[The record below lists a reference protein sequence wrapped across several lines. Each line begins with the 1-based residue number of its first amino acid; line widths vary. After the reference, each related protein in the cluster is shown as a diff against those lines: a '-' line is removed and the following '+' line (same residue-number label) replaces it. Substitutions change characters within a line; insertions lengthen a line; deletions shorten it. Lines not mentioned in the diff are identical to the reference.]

1 MKFLAERML
10 GRLAK
15 WLRILGYD
23 TVLEGRPDMEANLE
37 ELEKEDEPRVILT
50 RRRKK
55 PGPSQAY
62 LLHSDDPME
71 QLKEVVVTFRLTVD
85 EAGIFSRCS
94 VCNRALVA
102 VSRAEVVGQVPD
114 YVLAGHGTFHR
125 CPRCGRVYWPGSHLD
140 RMKKWLAGVLEDD
153 AENSLTSSK

>member
-1 MKFLAERML
+1 MKFRAERML

-15 WLRILGYD
+15 WLRMLGYD
-23 TVLEGRPDMEANLE
+23 TVLEGRPDMGVSLE
-37 ELEKEDEPRVILT
+37 EEDGPRVILT

-55 PGPSQAY
+55 PGPSHAF

-85 EAGIFSRCS
+85 EASLFSRCS

-102 VSRAEVVGQVPD
+102 VPKAEVVGRVPD
-114 YVLAGHGTFHR
+114 YVLAGHGSFHR
-125 CPRCGRVYWPGSHLD
+125 CPLCRRVYWPGSHLG
-140 RMKKWLAGVLEDD
+140 RMKKRLAGVLG
-153 AENSLTSSK
+153 AEEGPEKENGLT

>member
-23 TVLEGRPDMEANLE
+23 TVLEGRPDMEPNLE
-37 ELEKEDEPRVILT
+37 EEDGARIILT

-55 PGPSQAY
+55 PGPSHAY

-71 QLKEVVVTFRLTVD
+71 QLKEVVVTFRLPVD
-85 EAGIFSRCS
+85 DATIFSRCS
-94 VCNRALVA
+94 VCNRALVE
-102 VSRAEVVGQVPD
+102 VSKAEVGGQVPD
-114 YVLAGHGTFHR
+114 YVLAGHGTFCR
-125 CPRCGRVYWPGSHLD
+125 CPLCRRIYWPGSHLG
-140 RMKKWLAGVLEDD
+140 RMKKWLAGVLQ
-153 AENSLTSSK
+153 AEEKNGSK